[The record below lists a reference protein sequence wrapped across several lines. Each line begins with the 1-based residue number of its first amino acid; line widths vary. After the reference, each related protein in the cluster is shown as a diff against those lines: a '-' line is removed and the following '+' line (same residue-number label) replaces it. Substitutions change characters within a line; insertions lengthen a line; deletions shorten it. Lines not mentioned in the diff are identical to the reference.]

1 LLKQSNAET
10 LEGRSKKLFRVLCVL
25 MLFDMGLETFL
36 KSESTTEFITVA
48 GNQYE

>member
-10 LEGRSKKLFRVLCVL
+10 LEEGSQIFFRVLCVL
-25 MLFDMGLETFL
+25 VLFDMRLETLL
-36 KSESTTEFITVA
+36 KPESITEFITVA